1 MPASDTQQVRR
12 GGQLPTVIF
21 WSGVGLAPVAA
32 ALVLFSSE
40 AGGLR
45 VAAVLAILAV
55 VLIGLSITL
64 RPDARGMRSEV
75 EDMVLDEIDALR
87 EDIRQDI
94 ANAARATHRASAEKL
109 QALYETVETLRAQ
122 VAAARGE
129 PFEPAPAPSP
139 PPTRPAAAHQASPVG
154 TAMVGGGVVRHTE
167 TVQVTT
173 RQTIVDGD
181 RGTVYGGSGS
191 GNVYGGSS
199 GNAYGSGTGNVY
211 GSARVAEPASAPP
224 HSHSPSHS
232 HPPEESW
239 TEQRLRERLAE
250 VRGDPRWESRSGEF
264 RAQPRHEEPRREE
277 RRDEP
282 RDDFRA
288 EPRRPRPYERDDEPT
303 DDARWTGLRAG
314 DRWAEVRAD
323 ERGHEVRMGER
334 WAEVRRDDGRRDD
347 GRRRD
352 ARHTAETRRERR
364 ERENWSSGEYRE
376 YREEPTTW
384 SGASWGHAGAPGRAG
399 AAPAGR
405 ASVPPALPASGPEP
419 ASAWTDSWRDDRER
433 ERERE
438 RYEPGPA
445 NPRPRRPEYE
455 MSDERWR

>member
-1 MPASDTQQVRR
+1 M
-12 GGQLPTVIF
+12 
-21 WSGVGLAPVAA
+21 GLAPVAA
-32 ALVLFSSE
+32 ALVLFSSS

-64 RPDARGMRSEV
+64 RPDARGMRAEV

-87 EDIRQDI
+87 EDVRQDI
-94 ANAARATHRASAEKL
+94 AQAARATHRAYSEKL
-109 QALYETVETLRAQ
+109 QALYETVEALRAQ
-122 VAAARGE
+122 VATARGE
-129 PFEPAPAPSP
+129 SFEPAAPPSP
-139 PPTRPAAAHQASPVG
+139 PPPTRQAAAQPASPVG

-173 RQTIVDGD
+173 RQTIVDPHGDGD
-181 RGTVYGGSGS
+181 RGTVYGG
-191 GNVYGGSS
+191 GGS
-199 GNAYGSGTGNVY
+199 GNAYGAGTGNVY
-211 GSARVAEPASAPP
+211 GSARPAEPAAA
-224 HSHSPSHS
+224 HSS
-232 HPPEESW
+232 EESW

-264 RAQPRHEEPRREE
+264 RAQPRHEG
-277 RRDEP
+277 
-282 RDDFRA
+282 
-288 EPRRPRPYERDDEPT
+288 PRPYDREDEPT
-303 DDARWTGLRAG
+303 GDPRWTGLRAG

-323 ERGHEVRMGER
+323 DRGHEVRMGER

-364 ERENWSSGEYRE
+364 ERESWDG

-384 SGASWGHAGAPGRAG
+384 SGSSWGRGG

-405 ASVPPALPASGPEP
+405 ASVTPALPASGPEP
-419 ASAWTDSWRDDRER
+419 ASAWTDGWRDDRER
-433 ERERE
+433 DREPERERE
-438 RYEPGPA
+438 RDRWEPAPA